1 MIWNGSKPYWRSGP
15 WNGQTFLGVPNMDP
29 IYVNAFSL
37 VDDNFRYTYANGSA
51 TYFFLNSEGNLK
63 QMYWF
68 KSRKYWEVA
77 WSAVENECDVYG
89 KCGPYGNCNSQDS
102 PICSC
107 LRGFVPKVLAEW
119 QRGNWTSG
127 CVRKTQL
134 LCEHN
139 ITSGEEG
146 KKDGFLRLTIMKV
159 PDFAELP
166 NTLERDCE
174 SHCLDNCSCIA
185 RANYPGIGCMEWH
198 GSLVDMQK
206 FSKTGGGADLYIRVA
221 NSELDKKINM
231 NLFIAITAG
240 IGSIAIA
247 ICSFFALKCLAKRK
261 GTKRDELLSF
271 KRGKSYQGFAHES
284 THRANMS
291 QSKLEEL
298 PLYNFEMLKDATDNF
313 HIANKLGEGGFGPV
327 YKNSRIRSMRT
338 PLEVKVPVSVGNW
351 EIADLPTPKQPAFTR
366 RESISVTEEIQEYCS
381 NDVTVTVVEGR
392 SGCSLSLH
400 TSVERVCDD
409 SSSSDLELCYCLDT
423 ITSTQSIK
431 DPETLVSND
440 GNFKLGFFSPVNTTN
455 RYLGVLYNISATTAV
470 WVANRENPLNYPN
483 GSLTISEDGNLV
495 ILDVQK
501 QIIWSSNVSN
511 PVANSSAQLL
521 DTGNLVLRDNSNGRT
536 IWESFEH
543 ASDSFLPRM
552 RVGDQENKDQKN
564 LLNSWRTPSDPSRGD
579 FFAGVD
585 SVYVPQIVVWNG
597 SKLYWRSGPWTG
609 QTFIGIPNM
618 DSVYVNGFN
627 LVDDNE
633 GTVYFTFTYANG
645 SSATY
650 FLLSSEGN
658 LMQKYWVESRKAWE
672 VTWSAVKNKC
682 DVYGKCGPY
691 GSCNSQDSPICSCL
705 RGFVPKVLEEWNR
718 GNWTSGCVRRTQLL
732 CERNSTSG
740 KEDGFLRLTTM
751 KVPDFAEWSNA
762 PEGNCGSH
770 CLDNCSCIARA
781 YYPGVGCM
789 QWHGSLIDVQKFSH
803 GGGVDLYIRVA
814 NSELG
819 KKRNMNLVIALTVIV
834 GSIAIAICSFFT
846 WKFMAKRKGDKIDEL
861 LRSKRGG
868 SYQEFASESIP
879 RANMSQSKLE
889 ELPLYNFES
898 LKAATDN
905 FHLANKLGEGGFG
918 PVYKAWELW
927 NEDKI
932 VELIDQAVFDT
943 RFQIEI
949 TRYINV
955 GLLCVQEF
963 ANDRP
968 IISTVLSML
977 SSEIAELAV
986 PKQPAFTE
994 RQNAPNTESTTQQN
1008 QEGHTV
1014 NNITVTLVD
1023 GR

>member
-1 MIWNGSKPYWRSGP
+1 MGGLKNTSHLKSVLLSVVLILSCFCSHLNFCSCLDTITSTQVIKDPQTLVSNGGSFKLGFFSPVNTTNRYLGVLYNISATTAIWVANRENPLNDSSGSLTISENGNLVILDGQKQIIWSSNVSNPLPNSSAYLSDNGNLILRDNSNGKTIWESFVNACDSFLPGMSVGSHKNKDQTNLLNSWKTPSDPSAGDFYAGVDSVYIPQIMIWNGSKPYWRSGP

-327 YKNSRIRSMRT
+327 YKGKLSDRQEIAVKRLSRSSGQGLEEFMNEVVVISKLQHRNLVRLLGCHVEREEKMLVYEYMPNRSLDALLFDKLNQQHLDWAKRVNIIEGIGRGLMYLHRDSRLKIIHRDLKPSNILLDKELNPKISDFGMARIFGWNQDQANT
-338 PLEVKVPVSVGNW
+338 KRVVGTYGYMAPEYAMEGRFSEKSDVFSLGVLLLEIVTGRRNTSFYRDEYSLNLLEYAWKLWNEQKVSELIDPRICNPCFQSEILRYINVGLLCVQEFAKDRPNVSIFLSMLSR

-392 SGCSLSLH
+392 
-400 TSVERVCDD
+400 
-409 SSSSDLELCYCLDT
+409 
-423 ITSTQSIK
+423 
-431 DPETLVSND
+431 
-440 GNFKLGFFSPVNTTN
+440 
-455 RYLGVLYNISATTAV
+455 
-470 WVANRENPLNYPN
+470 
-483 GSLTISEDGNLV
+483 
-495 ILDVQK
+495 
-501 QIIWSSNVSN
+501 
-511 PVANSSAQLL
+511 
-521 DTGNLVLRDNSNGRT
+521 
-536 IWESFEH
+536 
-543 ASDSFLPRM
+543 
-552 RVGDQENKDQKN
+552 
-564 LLNSWRTPSDPSRGD
+564 
-579 FFAGVD
+579 
-585 SVYVPQIVVWNG
+585 
-597 SKLYWRSGPWTG
+597 
-609 QTFIGIPNM
+609 
-618 DSVYVNGFN
+618 
-627 LVDDNE
+627 
-633 GTVYFTFTYANG
+633 
-645 SSATY
+645 
-650 FLLSSEGN
+650 
-658 LMQKYWVESRKAWE
+658 
-672 VTWSAVKNKC
+672 
-682 DVYGKCGPY
+682 
-691 GSCNSQDSPICSCL
+691 
-705 RGFVPKVLEEWNR
+705 
-718 GNWTSGCVRRTQLL
+718 
-732 CERNSTSG
+732 
-740 KEDGFLRLTTM
+740 
-751 KVPDFAEWSNA
+751 
-762 PEGNCGSH
+762 
-770 CLDNCSCIARA
+770 
-781 YYPGVGCM
+781 
-789 QWHGSLIDVQKFSH
+789 
-803 GGGVDLYIRVA
+803 
-814 NSELG
+814 
-819 KKRNMNLVIALTVIV
+819 
-834 GSIAIAICSFFT
+834 
-846 WKFMAKRKGDKIDEL
+846 
-861 LRSKRGG
+861 
-868 SYQEFASESIP
+868 
-879 RANMSQSKLE
+879 
-889 ELPLYNFES
+889 
-898 LKAATDN
+898 
-905 FHLANKLGEGGFG
+905 
-918 PVYKAWELW
+918 
-927 NEDKI
+927 
-932 VELIDQAVFDT
+932 
-943 RFQIEI
+943 
-949 TRYINV
+949 
-955 GLLCVQEF
+955 
-963 ANDRP
+963 
-968 IISTVLSML
+968 
-977 SSEIAELAV
+977 
-986 PKQPAFTE
+986 
-994 RQNAPNTESTTQQN
+994 
-1008 QEGHTV
+1008 
-1014 NNITVTLVD
+1014 
-1023 GR
+1023 

>member
-1 MIWNGSKPYWRSGP
+1 MGGLINRSQLKGI
-15 WNGQTFLGVPNMDP
+15 LLSIVL
-29 IYVNAFSL
+29 ILLCFSL
-37 VDDNFRYTYANGSA
+37 N
-51 TYFFLNSEGNLK
+51 
-63 QMYWF
+63 
-68 KSRKYWEVA
+68 
-77 WSAVENECDVYG
+77 
-89 KCGPYGNCNSQDS
+89 
-102 PICSC
+102 
-107 LRGFVPKVLAEW
+107 
-119 QRGNWTSG
+119 
-127 CVRKTQL
+127 
-134 LCEHN
+134 
-139 ITSGEEG
+139 
-146 KKDGFLRLTIMKV
+146 
-159 PDFAELP
+159 
-166 NTLERDCE
+166 
-174 SHCLDNCSCIA
+174 
-185 RANYPGIGCMEWH
+185 
-198 GSLVDMQK
+198 
-206 FSKTGGGADLYIRVA
+206 
-221 NSELDKKINM
+221 
-231 NLFIAITAG
+231 
-240 IGSIAIA
+240 
-247 ICSFFALKCLAKRK
+247 
-261 GTKRDELLSF
+261 
-271 KRGKSYQGFAHES
+271 
-284 THRANMS
+284 
-291 QSKLEEL
+291 
-298 PLYNFEMLKDATDNF
+298 
-313 HIANKLGEGGFGPV
+313 
-327 YKNSRIRSMRT
+327 
-338 PLEVKVPVSVGNW
+338 
-351 EIADLPTPKQPAFTR
+351 
-366 RESISVTEEIQEYCS
+366 
-381 NDVTVTVVEGR
+381 
-392 SGCSLSLH
+392 
-400 TSVERVCDD
+400 
-409 SSSSDLELCYCLDT
+409 LELCYCLDT

-918 PVYKAWELW
+918 PVYKGKLSDEQEIAVKRLSRSSGQGLEEFMNEVIVISKLQHRNLVKLLGCCIEGEEKMLVYEYMSNRSLDAFLFDPQKQEPLDWSRRVSIIEGIGRGLLYLHRDSRLRIIHRDLKASNILLDEELTPKISDFGMARIFGGKQDQADTRRVVGTYGYMAPEYAMQGRFSEKSDVFSFGVLLLEIVSGRRNTSFYHDENSSSLLGYAWELW